1 MAEDYAAFLARKAQA
16 GAEGGFKPHWLPEAF
31 FDFQA
36 DLTTWALRNGRSAI
50 FADCGMGKTP
60 MQLAW
65 AENVVRETNGR
76 VLILTPL
83 AVGAQTVREGEKFGV
98 DCRRSSDGSLPA
110 KIVVTNYQRLHYFN
124 PSDFV
129 GLVCDES
136 GILKSFEGATRAAIT
151 EFMRTLRYRS
161 LWTATPAPNDY
172 TELGTSSEA
181 LGHLGHMDML
191 GRFFKND
198 QNTIRPM
205 LYRQRGQDFKVLAER
220 DRWRLKGHAEVPFWR
235 WVSSWARALRKPS
248 DLGYDDG
255 PFILPP
261 LEIRQH
267 VVAAKRNAAGML
279 FALPAIGLPAQ
290 REERRRT
297 IAERCE
303 RMAALVVDTGQPAIL
318 WCHLNP
324 EGDLLARLIPDAV
337 QGSGADSDDAK
348 EEKLLAFVDQRV
360 RCLVIKPVI
369 GAWGL
374 NLQHCAHVLT
384 FPSHSYEQW
393 YQAIRRCWRFGQT
406 RPVVVDVVTTEGE
419 ANVVVN
425 LQRKE
430 EAAARM
436 FSRLVEE
443 MNAAQSVARAT
454 GFAEKE
460 IAPPWL

>member
-1 MAEDYAAFLARKAQA
+1 MADDYAAFLARKAQA
-16 GAEGGFKPHWLPEAF
+16 GAETGFKPHWLPDGL

-36 DLTTWALRNGRSAI
+36 DLTTWALRHGRPAL

-65 AENVVRETNGR
+65 AENIVRETNGR

-83 AVGAQTVREGEKFGV
+83 AVGAQTVREGEKFGIE
-98 DCRRSSDGSLPA
+98 CRRSADGTLPA

-124 PSDFV
+124 PANFV
-129 GLVCDES
+129 GLALDES
-136 GILKSFEGATRAAIT
+136 GILKSFDATTRKAIT
-151 EFMRTLRYRS
+151 EFMRTIRYRS

-172 TELGTSSEA
+172 TELGNSSEA
-181 LGHLGHMDML
+181 LGHLGYMDML

-198 QNTIRPM
+198 QNTIKPM
-205 LYRQRGQDFKVLAER
+205 TFHSQDFRVLAER
-220 DRWRLKGHAEVPFWR
+220 NKWRFKGHAEVPFWR

-248 DLGYDDG
+248 DLAYDDG

-261 LEIRQH
+261 LDVRQH
-267 VVAAKRNAAGML
+267 VVVAKQNAAGML
-279 FALPAIGLPAQ
+279 FALPAVGLPAQ

-297 IAERCE
+297 ITERCE
-303 RMAALVVDTGQPAIL
+303 RMAALVAGTGRPAIL
-318 WCHLNP
+318 WCHLNS
-324 EGDLLARLIPDAV
+324 EGDLLTRLIPDAV
-337 QGSGADSDDAK
+337 QVSGADSDDAK
-348 EEKLLAFVDQRV
+348 EEQLLAFVDQTI

-419 ANVVVN
+419 ASVVAN

-430 EAAARM
+430 AAAARM

-460 IAPPWL
+460 IRPSWL